1 MSGGL
6 EALALRESDVTKF
19 LACGTHIGT
28 GNLDFQM
35 EQYIFKRKSDGMF
48 LYLSEK
54 FWLSQA

>member
-19 LACGTHIGT
+19 LACGSHIGT

-35 EQYIFKRKSDGMF
+35 EQYVFKRKNDG
-48 LYLSEK
+48 
-54 FWLSQA
+54 